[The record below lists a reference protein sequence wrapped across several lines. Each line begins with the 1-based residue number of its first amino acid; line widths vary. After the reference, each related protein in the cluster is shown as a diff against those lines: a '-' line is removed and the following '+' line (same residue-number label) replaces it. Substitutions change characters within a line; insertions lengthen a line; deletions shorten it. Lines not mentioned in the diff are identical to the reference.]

1 MVLRVHGRQNVQV
14 AISALLVL
22 SVPDPGTYG
31 HERLWETGVGAAVA
45 ILLGP
50 FLWPPNPLRE
60 LEKETRLAGRDL
72 LDDLRRT
79 AQLVG
84 TPAPAAGDN
93 VARVHDHARSA
104 RLAAGDAPKA
114 ARAARFSPLR
124 RSQRDAITAV
134 GRRADLTARVGF
146 QVERLAQD
154 VESYARRD
162 DLAEQWRAAA
172 APVQGLSER
181 AASAAAIAFQDGD
194 PTAAI
199 DDARRSMLEFRDADP
214 GALGVIL
221 RRPVSALL
229 DELTRSGPQRPAQD
243 SS

>member
-1 MVLRVHGRQNVQV
+1 M
-14 AISALLVL
+14 
-22 SVPDPGTYG
+22 
-31 HERLWETGVGAAVA
+31 
-45 ILLGP
+45 
-50 FLWPPNPLRE
+50 
-60 LEKETRLAGRDL
+60 TRSSG
-72 LDDLRRT
+72 
-79 AQLVG
+79 
-84 TPAPAAGDN
+84 
-93 VARVHDHARSA
+93 
-104 RLAAGDAPKA
+104 
-114 ARAARFSPLR
+114 
-124 RSQRDAITAV
+124 

-172 APVQGLSER
+172 APVQGLSGR

-229 DELTRSGPQRPAQD
+229 DELTRSGPQRPAPD